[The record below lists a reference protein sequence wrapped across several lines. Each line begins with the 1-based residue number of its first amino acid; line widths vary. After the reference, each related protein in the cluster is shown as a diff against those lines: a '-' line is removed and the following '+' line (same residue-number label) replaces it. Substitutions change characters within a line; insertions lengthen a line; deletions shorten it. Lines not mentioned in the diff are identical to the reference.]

1 MAVSEFKLAP
11 AKIVIPTIQLQ
22 NVARIYGRGESEVK
36 ALDHID
42 FTVQKGEF
50 IALMGPSGAGKST
63 CLNILG
69 CLDRPTAGHY
79 FFQGVDVA
87 TLPREQRA
95 LLRRHFIGFVFQGF
109 NLLNRTTALEN
120 VELPLIYRR
129 VPRAERHRRAY
140 LALAQVG
147 LEGREHHTPGELSS
161 GQQQR
166 VAIARAIVSDPAVVL
181 ADEPTGNLDTIKSKE
196 IMQLLTRLNKEQG
209 LTIVMVTHSHEIA
222 AFAQR
227 EVHFR
232 DGKIAS
238 DELINGGVR

>member
-22 NVARIYGRGESEVK
+22 NVARIYGSGESEVK

-42 FTVQKGEF
+42 FTVKKGEF

-120 VELPLIYRR
+120 VELPLIYRM
-129 VPRAERHRRAY
+129 Y
-140 LALAQVG
+140 LALNVIG
-147 LEGREHHTPGELSS
+147 EHIS
-161 GQQQR
+161 R
-166 VAIARAIVSDPAVVL
+166 
-181 ADEPTGNLDTIKSKE
+181 
-196 IMQLLTRLNKEQG
+196 LLK
-209 LTIVMVTHSHEIA
+209 
-222 AFAQR
+222 
-227 EVHFR
+227 
-232 DGKIAS
+232 
-238 DELINGGVR
+238 